1 MNRKCPNGKLL
12 LPRMHYK
19 SGRYYRVHRNHW
31 QALPKNYNDAL
42 RRYAELESP
51 RSGWSDLV
59 NIAYQDYEHRL
70 KNGDLSENTWKQYQG
85 IKARIVYGLGD
96 YAPHEITTSHVTQY
110 LYQYRHTPNIANRM
124 LSVLRV
130 IFAVGCKTGACDFNP
145 AHGVKREPEKKRKR
159 YLTHAEYCAIRD
171 HANPQTALIMD
182 MCYFTAQRIG
192 DVLALKHS
200 QISPQGITFTQQKT
214 EKRILVSMTPDI
226 ETTIRDAKA
235 LRKVMCQYLFHPK
248 GKSTPYQY
256 HAIRDSFRRA
266 REAAGVAHATLHDI
280 RAKSLTDAEAAG
292 MDAQKLAGH
301 TNAAMTAR
309 YIRLRKT
316 DVVSGPGLR
325 NLIEIDQET
334 G

>member
-1 MNRKCPNGKLL
+1 MRRCPNGKQL
-12 LPRMHYK
+12 LPRMYFK
-19 SGRYYRVHRNHW
+19 SGRYYRVQGNRW
-31 QALPKNYNDAL
+31 QGLSRNYNDAL
-42 RRYAELESP
+42 RRYAELEVP

-59 NIAYQDYEHRL
+59 NLAYQDYEYRL
-70 KNGDLSENTWKQYQG
+70 NKGDLSPNTWAQYQG
-85 IKARIVYGLGD
+85 LKARIVYGLGD

-124 LSVLRV
+124 LSVIRV
-130 IFAVGCKTGACDFNP
+130 IFDAGCKTGACDFNP
-145 AHGVKREPEKKRKR
+145 AHSVKRMTEKKRDR
-159 YLTHAEYCAIRD
+159 YLAHAEYCAIRD
-171 HANPQTALIMD
+171 HANAQTALIMD

-192 DVLALKHS
+192 DVLSLKHS

-214 EKRILVSMTPDI
+214 GKRLLVGMTPDI
-226 ETTIRDAKA
+226 EATIRDAKA
-235 LRKVMCQYLFHPK
+235 LRKVMCQWLFHPK

-256 HAIRDSFRRA
+256 AAIRDSFNRA
-266 REAAGVAHATLHDI
+266 RDASGVAHATLHDI

-301 TNAAMTAR
+301 TSAAMTAR

-325 NLIEIDQET
+325 NLLEIDKET